1 MKIRCSRCGKRFD
14 ADVYSGLCPKCG
26 AYNGKHMA
34 GYEEA
39 VNEREKTEKTWRQ
52 EQQKAEQAVSESR
65 SGTDIPE
72 KPKAAKQ
79 TAIKQKAGAEGAWKM
94 LAAALLIPIAAALVF
109 QIWKNIYFQ
118 ERISAAE
125 NIVRE
130 SGNAEVTVIEGGNVE
145 SPIYTAVLGME
156 QFSSDEVPEGWHLEG
171 ICIASSSNG
180 YNSREQINDLQLGYE
195 VGNEVFYQKTVSRYD
210 LEYMIDDWGID
221 ANEILSEFD
230 FNYGESLGY
239 LIFMVRDGAE
249 NRELILELD
258 DGISGSVSRQVSIA
272 LDDVEWFV
280 PESGVEE

>member
-1 MKIRCSRCGKRFD
+1 MYKR
-14 ADVYSGLCPKCG
+14 
-26 AYNGKHMA
+26 
-34 GYEEA
+34 
-39 VNEREKTEKTWRQ
+39 
-52 EQQKAEQAVSESR
+52 
-65 SGTDIPE
+65 
-72 KPKAAKQ
+72 
-79 TAIKQKAGAEGAWKM
+79 
-94 LAAALLIPIAAALVF
+94 

-130 SGNAEVTVIEGGNVE
+130 SGDAEVTVIEGGNVE

-195 VGNEVFYQKTVSRYD
+195 VGDEVFYQKTVSRYD

-258 DGISGSVSRQVSIA
+258 DGISGSVSRQISIA

>member
-65 SGTDIPE
+65 SRTDVPE

-94 LAAALLIPIAAALVF
+94 LAAALLIPVAAVLVF
-109 QIWKNIYFQ
+109 KIWKNIYFQ

-130 SGNAEVTVIEGGNVE
+130 SGDAEVTVIEGGNVE

-195 VGNEVFYQKTVSRYD
+195 VGDEVFYQKTVSRYD

-258 DGISGSVSRQVSIA
+258 DGISGSVSRQISIA